1 MTRRTMVFDVLE
13 TMYNY
18 KVVCQL
24 ASMML
29 DRGCGLTGC
38 SSTRRKRKSCGV
50 IDNTKFQTA
59 RLMVGSD
66 VVPPVRLVRDLGI
79 HLDSNSMMRTHVT
92 WSVSTCLAALQQVR
106 SMTVDQSFSSTIAHR
121 VVGTITTGLR
131 ERDTGWPTCSS
142 PS

>member
-1 MTRRTMVFDVLE
+1 MRRLVDFIHQVPD
-13 TMYNY
+13 
-18 KVVCQL
+18 
-24 ASMML
+24 SP
-29 DRGCGLTGC
+29 
-38 SSTRRKRKSCGV
+38 
-50 IDNTKFQTA
+50 
-59 RLMVGSD
+59 LMVGSD

-131 ERDTGWPTCSS
+131 ERDTGSMAFLLISFTDYSQC
-142 PS
+142 